1 VYKEYLKTIFAYL
14 AGILLWVVLISVLQT
29 RCILNIP
36 LLVDGLWVKQIKGEL
51 VTNLV
56 GSVAYKTSGLGCENK
71 LIYLVRYYP
80 DGVGGS
86 YQNTTLT
93 SLVDTDSWHEVS
105 SDTIST
111 TYQDKNHKYILY
123 GTSDEIFMGVYDK

>member
-1 VYKEYLKTIFAYL
+1 MYKKYLKIFLSYM
-14 AGILLWVVLISVLQT
+14 AGILFWMVLISVLQT

-36 LLVDGLWVKQIKGEL
+36 LLVDGLWAKQIKGEL

-56 GSVAYKTSGLGCENK
+56 GSVAYKTSGFGCENK

-86 YQNTTLT
+86 YQNVSLT
-93 SLVDTDSWHEVS
+93 SLVDVDSWREVS

-123 GTSDEIFMGVYDK
+123 STSDEIFMGVYDK

>member
-1 VYKEYLKTIFAYL
+1 MYKKYLKTLFAYL
-14 AGILLWVVLISVLQT
+14 AGVLFWAALISVLQA
-29 RCILNIP
+29 RCILNVP
-36 LLVDGLWVKQIKGEL
+36 LLVDGLWTKQTKSEL

-56 GSVAYKTSGLGCENK
+56 GSVAYKASGFGCESK
-71 LIYLVRYYP
+71 FIYLVRYYP

-93 SLVDTDSWHEVS
+93 SLVDTDSWHKVS

-123 GTSDEIFMGVYDK
+123 STSDEIFMGVYDK